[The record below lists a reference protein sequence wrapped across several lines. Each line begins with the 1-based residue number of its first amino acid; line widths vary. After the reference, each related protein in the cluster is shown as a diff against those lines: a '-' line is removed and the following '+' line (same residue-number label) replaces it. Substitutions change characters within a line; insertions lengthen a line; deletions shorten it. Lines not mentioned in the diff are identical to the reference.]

1 MATSKRTKK
10 AKAKPGRRDVPE
22 QRLRLFVEAYTRTP
36 NGAEAAKAAGYKGDV
51 KSRSQQA
58 TRLLARE
65 DVQAMIAEVTKAV
78 VAQSDVMTREERQK
92 MWTQIARGE
101 LKAPVVVG
109 DTVID
114 ISPPWPVRLAAMRDL
129 GKSQGDFVER
139 VDLSLTGRVIV
150 EAHMPAREKAPEPS
164 DDDV

>member
-1 MATSKRTKK
+1 MAASKK
-10 AKAKPGRRDVPE
+10 ARKTKAKPGKRDVPE
-22 QRLRLFVEAYTRTP
+22 QRLRLFVEAYTRQP
-36 NGAEAAKAAGYKGDV
+36 NGAAAAAAAGYKGDV

-65 DVQAMIAEVTKAV
+65 DVQAMIAAVTVEV
-78 VAQSDVMTREERQK
+78 VALSDVMTREERQR

-109 DTVID
+109 DGVVD
-114 ISPPWPVRLAAMRDL
+114 MSPPWPVRLAALRDL

-139 VDLSLTGRVIV
+139 IDLSLTGRVIV
-150 EAHMPAREKAPEPS
+150 EARMPQREKPPEPA